1 MAVGNLNYGVVQV
14 WLDIRSRA
22 LLYNTTG
29 AYYECNLGQKPC
41 RMRFFL
47 ARRNAA
53 LLTSPPQR
61 PGTATGVWSV
71 KLTYGPRWI
80 TYLLGVAG
88 MSFLIWLVLWYL
100 NNMQSTHQEGI
111 RDPLGPMESQQT
123 PLLSRK
129 DDDLAS
135 WGSSYDGL
143 SQDDEYNEDG
153 LDLTAPQGRQVKDG
167 EYNSNIRR
175 LCAICFDAPRDC
187 FFLPCGHHASCF
199 ECGTRIAEVAGT
211 CPICRRPI
219 KKVRKIYTV

>member
-1 MAVGNLNYGVVQV
+1 MAVGNLNSGVVQV
-14 WLDIRSRA
+14 RLDIRSKV
-22 LLYNTTG
+22 LLYNTTD
-29 AYYECNLGQKPC
+29 AYYECNLRQKPC
-41 RMRFFL
+41 GMSFFL
-47 ARRNAA
+47 AGGNVA

-61 PGTATGVWSV
+61 PGIATGMWSV
-71 KLTYGPRWI
+71 KLSYGPRWI
-80 TYLLGVAG
+80 TYLLGVGG
-88 MSFLIWLVLWYL
+88 MSFLIWLVFRYL
-100 NNMQSTHQEGI
+100 NNMQSTHLEGI
-111 RDPLGPMESQQT
+111 RDPVGPMESEQT

-129 DDDLAS
+129 DDDIAS

-143 SQDDEYNEDG
+143 SQDDEYNEG
-153 LDLTAPQGRQVKDG
+153 VLDLTAAQGRQVKDG
-167 EYNSNIRR
+167 EYNSNISR